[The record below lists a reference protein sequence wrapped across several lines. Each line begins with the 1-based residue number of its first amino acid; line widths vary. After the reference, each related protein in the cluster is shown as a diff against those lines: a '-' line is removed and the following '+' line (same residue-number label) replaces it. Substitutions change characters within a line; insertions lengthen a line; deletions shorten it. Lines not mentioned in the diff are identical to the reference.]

1 MTALRQFLSRRE
13 AEILEQMKLL
23 DQELAEIRATW
34 ATLQGGGGP
43 PPRRASQM
51 TIKEMIRS
59 ILRSRPDGLAA
70 GEILQE
76 IQERFSVAVERT
88 SLSPQ
93 LSRLRDS
100 GDVTLVN
107 ARWYSTQIDLAEL
120 GVPEAGPRAGSPGGS
135 RGNGRD

>member
-34 ATLQGGGGP
+34 ATLHGEAGP
-43 PPRRASQM
+43 PLRRTSQI
-51 TIKEMIRS
+51 TIKEMVRS

-70 GEILQE
+70 GQILQE
-76 IQERFSVAVERT
+76 IQERFGVAVERT

-100 GDVTLVN
+100 GVVTLDN
-107 ARWYSTQIDLAEL
+107 GRWYSTQIALAEL
-120 GVPEAGPRAGSPGGS
+120 AAPETAPPAGAAVGER
-135 RGNGRD
+135 RQRT

>member
-34 ATLQGGGGP
+34 ATLQGGAGA
-43 PPRRASQM
+43 PPRRTSQI
-51 TIKEMIRS
+51 TIKEMVRS
-59 ILRSRPDGLAA
+59 ILRSRPDGLTA
-70 GEILQE
+70 GEILHE
-76 IQERFSVAVERT
+76 IHERFGVAIERT

-100 GDVTLVN
+100 GDVTPEN
-107 ARWYSTQIDLAEL
+107 GRWYSTQIALAEL
-120 GVPEAGPRAGSPGGS
+120 ATPEAAVRAGSGADD
-135 RGNGRD
+135 RRQRT